1 MSKEILAK
9 NTNYL
14 DNVLETLDMQQHT
27 IGVMFVIAAKFTH
40 VTVRRPLPSLAS
52 RAHFSLALLQ
62 GSPTDS
68 ENIIKYVRDFVNQSN
83 TDQIR
88 LASGNCKIHPL

>member
-40 VTVRRPLPSLAS
+40 VTVRRVVLCL
-52 RAHFSLALLQ
+52 
-62 GSPTDS
+62 
-68 ENIIKYVRDFVNQSN
+68 V
-83 TDQIR
+83 
-88 LASGNCKIHPL
+88 